1 MRRSRYMNVGS
12 AAGVAAKQLVDGT
25 AATVQDVS
33 VPLVQQI
40 LNGTFHQRIHGP
52 PGTHRGE

>member
-1 MRRSRYMNVGS
+1 MNVGS